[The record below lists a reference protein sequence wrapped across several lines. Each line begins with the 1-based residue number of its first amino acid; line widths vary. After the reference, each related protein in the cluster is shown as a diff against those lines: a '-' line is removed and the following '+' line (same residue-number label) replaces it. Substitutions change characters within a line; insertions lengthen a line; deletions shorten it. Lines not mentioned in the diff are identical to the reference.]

1 MGMDVYGA
9 NGNYFR
15 ANCWSWRPI
24 VEAIYEASSND
35 IIDEQLMIDIGFN
48 DGKGL
53 EDSESCLKLAD
64 SLEAWVETNVQTK
77 YQPES
82 LAGICDVIKGTGRFA
97 SKEDIDEGQ
106 EVESAYWTNKD
117 HLMEFVSFLRE
128 CGEGFE
134 VW

>member
-9 NGNYFR
+9 SGNYFR

-24 VEAIYEASSND
+24 VEAIYESSGYD
-35 IIDEQLMIDIGFN
+35 IIDSELMAGMGFN

-53 EDSESCLKLAD
+53 QDAESCNELANT
-64 SLEAWVETNVQTK
+64 LEDWVETNVTTK
-77 YQPES
+77 YQPDG
-82 LAGICDVIKGTGRFA
+82 LAGICDVIKGTGRMA
-97 SKEDIDEGQ
+97 TQADIEEGV
-106 EVESAYWTNKD
+106 EVESAYWTDKD
-117 HLMEFVSFLRE
+117 HLLEFVSFLRE